1 MLYICNMIVT
11 LMSRVRNANISSD
24 HLKLKIMSS
33 KNFQTKLLDLQS
45 NLLNF
50 AYMLTSN
57 RDDAYDLL
65 QDTTLKALDNED
77 KYVDNVNFKGW
88 VFTIMRNI
96 FINNYRKVVRS
107 ATVIDRTEDLYHL
120 NLPQDSGFETPEGS
134 VAAGEITAAI
144 NSFSDEYRIPFSMHV
159 AGYKYQEIAD
169 KMNLPLGTIKSRI
182 FFARQKLQGML
193 ADYNS

>member
-1 MLYICNMIVT
+1 MGT
-11 LMSRVRNANISSD
+11 STT
-24 HLKLKIMSS
+24 
-33 KNFQTKLLDLQS
+33 FQGKLLSLQS

-57 RDDAYDLL
+57 YDDAYDLL

-107 ATVIDRTEDLYHL
+107 STVVDKTEDLYHL
-120 NLPQDSGFETPEGS
+120 NLPQDSGFQTPEGS
-134 VAAGEITAAI
+134 FAAMENRREIRITIRHSEEPHILCPSKTSAAI
-144 NSFSDEYRIPFSMHV
+144 S
-159 AGYKYQEIAD
+159 
-169 KMNLPLGTIKSRI
+169 
-182 FFARQKLQGML
+182 
-193 ADYNS
+193 

>member
-1 MLYICNMIVT
+1 MGT
-11 LMSRVRNANISSD
+11 STT
-24 HLKLKIMSS
+24 
-33 KNFQTKLLDLQS
+33 FQGKLLSLQS

-57 RDDAYDLL
+57 YDDAYDLL

-107 ATVIDRTEDLYHL
+107 LTVVDKTEDLYHL
-120 NLPQDSGFETPEGS
+120 NLPQDSGFQTPEGS
-134 VAAGEITAAI
+134 FAAMEITKAI
-144 NSFSDEYRIPFSMHV
+144 NSFSDEYRVPFSMHV
-159 AGYKYQEIAD
+159 AGYKYNEIAE
-169 KMNLPLGTIKSRI
+169 KMNLPLGTVKSRI
-182 FFARQKLQGML
+182 FFARQKLQQQFH
-193 ADYNS
+193 DYR

>member
-1 MLYICNMIVT
+1 M
-11 LMSRVRNANISSD
+11 MSANFE
-24 HLKLKIMSS
+24 
-33 KNFQTKLLDLQS
+33 NKLLSLQS

-50 AYMLTSN
+50 AYLLTSN

-107 ATVIDRTEDLYHL
+107 ATVIDQTEDLYHL
-120 NLPQDSGFETPEGS
+120 NLPQESGLETPEGS
-134 VAAGEITAAI
+134 IAATEITAAI
-144 NSFSDEYRIPFSMHV
+144 NSFSDEYRVPFSMHV
-159 AGYKYQEIAD
+159 AGYKYNEIAD
-169 KMNLPLGTIKSRI
+169 KMNLPLGTVKSRI
-182 FFARQKLQGML
+182 FFARKRLQEML
-193 ADYNS
+193 KDYR

>member
-1 MLYICNMIVT
+1 MGT
-11 LMSRVRNANISSD
+11 STT
-24 HLKLKIMSS
+24 
-33 KNFQTKLLDLQS
+33 FQGKLLSLQS

-57 RDDAYDLL
+57 YDDAYDLL

-107 ATVIDRTEDLYHL
+107 STVVDKTEDLYHI
-120 NLPQDSGFETPEGS
+120 NLPQDSCFQTPEGS
-134 VAAGEITAAI
+134 FAAMEITKAI
-144 NSFSDEYRIPFSMHV
+144 NSFSDEYRVPFSMHV
-159 AGYKYQEIAD
+159 SGYKYNEIAE
-169 KMNLPLGTIKSRI
+169 KMNLPLGTVKSRI
-182 FFARQKLQGML
+182 FFARQKLQQQFH
-193 ADYNS
+193 DYR